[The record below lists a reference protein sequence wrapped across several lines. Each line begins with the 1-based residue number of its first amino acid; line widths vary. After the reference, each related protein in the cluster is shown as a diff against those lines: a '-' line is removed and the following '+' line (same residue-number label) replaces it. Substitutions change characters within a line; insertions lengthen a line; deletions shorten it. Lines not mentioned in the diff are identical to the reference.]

1 MLSDKSHV
9 VFFQNMGEKSL
20 VNGSLGTV
28 ISFDTNHDAR
38 SHHVPMARPEDGAP
52 DDKDLSAITQVVE
65 PSSQQQSKER
75 QAEFEDGSGRT
86 NREEARDPPK
96 RDGPRWPIVRFT
108 NGEVRQIVAANFE
121 AVNGIGTVEA
131 TRQQVRRQTEQHEC

>member
-1 MLSDKSHV
+1 
-9 VFFQNMGEKSL
+9 MGEKSL

-38 SHHVPMARPEDGAP
+38 SHHVPMARPEEGAA

-65 PSSQQQSKER
+65 PSSQQQGKGR
-75 QAEFEDGSGRT
+75 PAESEDGSGRM
-86 NREEARDPPK
+86 NREEAQDPPR

-131 TRQQVRRQTEQHEC
+131 TRQQVCPQTERHEC